1 MFAIMLL
8 PVTLVSLHVKIY
20 RTFSPIDERQH
31 VDYLYR
37 ISRGEL
43 LGMGVQIGQDALRDE
58 ACRGVD
64 WPMFNPPC
72 HPNEPYNPDIYPD
85 LGYNS
90 AHIHPPTY
98 YFLTAIAVKTFD
110 VIGIAENFVSA
121 GRVAG
126 GLWLALALVLFW
138 HVGASLGIG
147 VIARVIVMVLL
158 LTTPTILHASSTVNP
173 DASALFAGTLLLLAT
188 ITFERVRGRTVLML
202 PIVAAVAVGLK
213 ATNLLAVGACA
224 VYLLIRWRSQSST
237 QQKGERSGRE
247 LLVGAGALIAGGVA
261 VAVVWMFIHGQLVR
275 APIDP
280 QIDRFQVDS
289 LSGSDVA
296 GQLFALVTPINN
308 PWLPSFFNNVAVT
321 SIVRLLNLVLIVATF
336 GAVVTVRSLGRS
348 ETIALSGAAILLVGG
363 MGLTLSNYYLNSGI
377 FVEIPARY
385 GISLL
390 PFLFVALAAILRWGL
405 TVFIVGVLAAASG
418 VTAVS
423 GLLSAL

>member
-1 MFAIMLL
+1 MSAIMLL
-8 PVTLVSLHVKIY
+8 PLTLVSLHVKIY

-43 LGMGVQIGQDALRDE
+43 LGMGEQIGQDALRDE

-64 WPMFNPPC
+64 WPMFKPPC

-98 YFLTAIAVKTFD
+98 YFLTAIAIKTFD
-110 VIGIAENFVSA
+110 VVGIAENFVSA
-121 GRVAG
+121 GRAAG
-126 GLWLALALVLFW
+126 GLWLALALVFFW

-147 VIARVIVMVLL
+147 VSARVIVMVLL
-158 LTTPTILHASSTVNP
+158 VTTPAILHASSTVNP

-202 PIVAAVAVGLK
+202 PVVAAVAVGLK

-224 VYLLIRWRSQSST
+224 VYLFIRWRLQAST
-237 QQKGERSGRE
+237 QQKGERRGPE
-247 LLVGAGALIAGGVA
+247 LLIGAGALIVGGVT
-261 VAVVWMFIHGQLVR
+261 VALAWMFIHGQLIR

-289 LSGSDVA
+289 LSGTDVA
-296 GQLFALVTPINN
+296 GQFFALVTPISN

-321 SIVRLLNLVLIVATF
+321 SIVRLLNLVLVVATF
-336 GAVVTVRSLGRS
+336 GAIVSTRSLGRS

-390 PFLFVALAAILRWGL
+390 PFLFVALAAMLRWGL
-405 TVFIVGVLAAASG
+405 TVFIGGVLAAAAV
-418 VTAVS
+418 VTALS